1 MANELEAVMEENKK
15 LKEDRAIEQLDESEE
30 GKLDIH
36 EQLDKYRKETK
47 SLEAELQSVKRS
59 RDSLQNENAE
69 LKKQLLY
76 WKKRCQKSEP
86 KAA

>member
-69 LKKQLLY
+69 LKKTTVILEETL
-76 WKKRCQKSEP
+76 P
-86 KAA
+86 KI